1 MLRPM
6 SAGSRPCRPTPRFRF
21 TCTYRSAPNCASI
34 RLSHHGR
41 PPPVAA
47 YAELLEREIDLIGA
61 RLAGQSV
68 THIHF
73 GGGTPTVLQPNE
85 LMRIMAALQ
94 ARFRITHATE
104 IAIEIYPRSPTRQHI
119 AALADMGVSRASLG
133 VQDFRPARAGSDR
146 APAKRRTDRARRR
159 PTA

>member
-1 MLRPM
+1 MPLL
-6 SAGSRPCRPTPRFRF
+6 
-21 TCTYRSAPNCASI
+21 

-73 GGGTPTVLQPNE
+73 GGGTPTMLQPNE
-85 LMRIMAALQ
+85 LKRIMAALH

>member
-1 MLRPM
+1 MPLL
-6 SAGSRPCRPTPRFRF
+6 
-21 TCTYRSAPNCASI
+21 

-73 GGGTPTVLQPNE
+73 GGGTPTMLQPNE
-85 LMRIMAALQ
+85 LKRIMAALH

-104 IAIEIYPRSPTRQHI
+104 IAIEIDPRSLTREHI

-159 PTA
+159 PTASSISISI